1 MKNIKKIITSAIAGL
16 MAAAALSITAG
27 AAEYVHNDGSYWYDG
42 VNDGKVYVED
52 AYGHYFD
59 IDNAYT
65 YYYDYYDYN
74 YSNYYNNN
82 YYNSSRYTETFAGN
96 DAIFG
101 NIYYRAD
108 CGYYAYYGN
117 NVRYL
122 GYDFKFTEYVGRD
135 SCGRE
140 IYFRS
145 EYGYIR
151 YSGNGNTWYKLGYNI
166 NNVL

>member
-1 MKNIKKIITSAIAGL
+1 MSPVQAGQGEPQKSAGSDKDLADFFCFAMQNLYKYNKPKIYPKRRGNI
-16 MAAAALSITAG
+16 
-27 AAEYVHNDGSYWYDG
+27 N
-42 VNDGKVYVED
+42 
-52 AYGHYFD
+52 YF
-59 IDNAYT
+59 N
-65 YYYDYYDYN
+65 
-74 YSNYYNNN
+74 NYYNN
-82 YYNSSRYTETFAGN
+82 SSCYTETFAGN